1 MPRVVT
7 PLPPDQPAV
16 LLATDLARLGLP
28 PDRARRSDL
37 ERVGQGIHRQR
48 AHPGTGWADLG
59 LPEPGHGFS
68 PDHLAALLRR
78 RPDAVLSHETAA
90 HLHGLPMP
98 ARAWRRRDPATG
110 ELDVDPPVH
119 LTVARGTRRV
129 RRAGLMD
136 HRRPLAP
143 EFVTHV
149 HGLRV
154 TTVDRTWLDLCSLTP
169 PWTFE
174 DLVAA
179 GDHAVRHPWT
189 PAGRTDP
196 ATTIAALRS
205 ALHAS
210 GRFHGRPAAREA
222 LDSVRVGADS
232 PPETRLRLALVAG
245 GLPEPELQAALE
257 PGDPVSPVADLAY
270 RHVRLALQYD
280 GAGHRTREQQARD
293 ARRDRYGQAR
303 GWTTLRVT
311 WADGREDFRGV
322 VAVVRRRLG
331 PSAST

>member
-1 MPRVVT
+1 MT

-37 ERVGQGIHRQR
+37 ERVGQGFHRQR

-245 GLPEPELQAALE
+245 GLPEPGLQAALE
-257 PGDPVSPVADLAY
+257 PEDPFSPVADVAY

-280 GAGHRTREQQARD
+280 GARLQDGLGLPHGLGLTHEAGQLLIGHD
-293 ARRDRYGQAR
+293 
-303 GWTTLRVT
+303 
-311 WADGREDFRGV
+311 
-322 VAVVRRRLG
+322 LG
-331 PSAST
+331 GLL

>member
-1 MPRVVT
+1 MLT
-7 PLPPDQPAV
+7 
-16 LLATDLARLGLP
+16 
-28 PDRARRSDL
+28 
-37 ERVGQGIHRQR
+37 
-48 AHPGTGWADLG
+48 
-59 LPEPGHGFS
+59 
-68 PDHLAALLRR
+68 
-78 RPDAVLSHETAA
+78 
-90 HLHGLPMP
+90 
-98 ARAWRRRDPATG
+98 RAWRRRDPATG
-110 ELDVDPPVH
+110 ELEADPPVH

-136 HRRPLAP
+136 HRRPLVP

-154 TTVDRTWLDLCSLTP
+154 TTVERTWLDLCSLTP

-189 PAGRTDP
+189 PAGRTGP

-205 ALHAS
+205 ALRAS

-232 PPETRLRLALVAG
+232 PPETRLRLALVA
-245 GLPEPELQAALE
+245 
-257 PGDPVSPVADLAY
+257 DLAY

-280 GAGHRTREQQARD
+280 APRHLGGW
-293 ARRDRYGQAR
+293 AR
-303 GWTTLRVT
+303 GLPW
-311 WADGREDFRGV
+311 
-322 VAVVRRRLG
+322 RRRGG
-331 PSAST
+331 PTPPRPLPLDVSALQRTHGGAVSGGIPTEYHPKPPPNAGSAPPGQRCGYWRSVSPT

>member
-37 ERVGQGIHRQR
+37 ERVGQGFHRQR

-110 ELDVDPPVH
+110 ELEADPPVH

-136 HRRPLAP
+136 HRRPLA
-143 EFVTHV
+143 
-149 HGLRV
+149 
-154 TTVDRTWLDLCSLTP
+154 S
-169 PWTFE
+169 
-174 DLVAA
+174 
-179 GDHAVRHPWT
+179 
-189 PAGRTDP
+189 
-196 ATTIAALRS
+196 
-205 ALHAS
+205 
-210 GRFHGRPAAREA
+210 
-222 LDSVRVGADS
+222 
-232 PPETRLRLALVAG
+232 
-245 GLPEPELQAALE
+245 
-257 PGDPVSPVADLAY
+257 
-270 RHVRLALQYD
+270 
-280 GAGHRTREQQARD
+280 
-293 ARRDRYGQAR
+293 
-303 GWTTLRVT
+303 
-311 WADGREDFRGV
+311 
-322 VAVVRRRLG
+322 
-331 PSAST
+331 